1 MVSNRF
7 NPIAYFSDK
16 PSKLRMAI
24 ASSLVVA
31 IAATSASKVN
41 AIPVTDFGMNVQTAI
56 IKAVQELKQYATQVQ
71 QWKQQIDQYV
81 TQIEQFKTQ
90 IEELRTAAGT
100 LRNMTGKRFLGE
112 IADAAGLK
120 DLIPRDFQNAFGDMK
135 TLGYWGLTP
144 YARTI
149 RNADQIFSCTNLL
162 NLGGDPTANYWLM
175 RRCERET
182 GKTSQEQAFVNN
194 AFTKTNSRLRQIE
207 ELQREINNTSDAKSI
222 AELTARIGGENA
234 QLQVEATKIALYN
247 MQSAN
252 DDKQRQQA
260 ALERDTRA
268 MMESRTTSFMDAGLP
283 PLRF

>member
-1 MVSNRF
+1 MVSRRL
-7 NPIAYFSDK
+7 NPIAYFSNTS
-16 PSKLRMAI
+16 SKLRLAI

-31 IAATSASKVN
+31 VAATSATKVN
-41 AIPVTDFGMNVQTAI
+41 AITVVDFGMNAQTAI

-81 TQIEQFKTQ
+81 TQIQQFQTQ
-90 IEELRTAAGT
+90 IQELATAAST
-100 LRNMTGKRFLGE
+100 LKNMTGKRFLGE
-112 IADAAGLK
+112 LADAAGLK
-120 DLIPRDFQNAFGDMK
+120 DLIPKDFQNAFGDMK

-149 RNADQIFSCTNLL
+149 RNADQIFSCANFLSP
-162 NLGGDPTANYWLM
+162 GGDQTAKYWLM

-194 AFTKTNSRLRQIE
+194 AFTKTNFRLRQIE
-207 ELQREINNTSDAKSI
+207 ELQREINNTTDAKSI
-222 AELTARIGGENA
+222 AELTARMSGENA

-260 ALERDTRA
+260 SLERDTRA
-268 MMESRTTSFMDAGLP
+268 MMESRNTSFMDAGLP
-283 PLRF
+283 ELKF